1 MPNLLVRRLL
11 VDLAAPFDRHWNGGD
26 PLRTAIFNSLSMSF
40 PLGEQFFID
49 SIRAGVGSLPAS
61 ERERFACEVQGFIG
75 QEATHRRI
83 HGQFNAQL
91 EAQGHVNVFELRIL
105 QRLPMLKSLGVRHLV
120 AMTAATEHLTAIFC
134 RYLLST
140 PEALA
145 GTEQRLLLMWHWHAA
160 EELEHRSTAFD
171 VYQALGGNNYWRRR
185 WFLVVTVN
193 FTLDAARQAT
203 ALLRR
208 DRELWRW
215 CTWRSAIRFLF
226 GPRGLARHAFRS
238 WLDYLRADFHP
249 SHHDDAVARR
259 WLSAQAAHYKVV
271 GSGASDPA
279 PATAPP
285 LPNRTK

>member
-1 MPNLLVRRLL
+1 MTNLLVRRLL

-26 PLRTAIFNSLSMSF
+26 PLRTAVFNALSMSF

-83 HGQFNAQL
+83 HSQFNAQL
-91 EAQGHVNVFELRIL
+91 GAQGYVNVFERRIL
-105 QRLPMLKSLGVRHLV
+105 QHLPMLKSLDVRHTV

-134 RYLLST
+134 RYLLCT

-145 GTEQRLLLMWHWHAA
+145 GTEERLLLMWQWHAA

-171 VYQALGGNNYWRRR
+171 VYKALGGNDYWRRR

-193 FTLDAARQAT
+193 FMLDAARQTA
-203 ALLRR
+203 ALLRY
-208 DRELWRW
+208 DRVLWRW
-215 CTWRSAIRFLF
+215 RTWRSAMRFLF
-226 GPRGLARHAFRS
+226 GPRGLARHAFRA
-238 WLDYLRADFHP
+238 WLAYLHADFHP
-249 SHHDDAVARR
+249 SHQDDEVARQ
-259 WLSAQAAHYKVV
+259 WLSAQAVHYKLA
-271 GSGASDPA
+271 GSGASA
-279 PATAPP
+279 
-285 LPNRTK
+285 